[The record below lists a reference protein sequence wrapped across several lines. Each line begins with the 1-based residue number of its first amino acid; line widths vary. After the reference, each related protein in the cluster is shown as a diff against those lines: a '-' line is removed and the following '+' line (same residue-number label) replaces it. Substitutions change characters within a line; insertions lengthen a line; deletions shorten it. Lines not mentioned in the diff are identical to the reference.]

1 MEQTAQIK
9 TRMATWNGRAA
20 RRILHQY
27 GNTFLVEVAG
37 VVRVLGVV
45 SVLFLDILGGEEG
58 SVCTDISFTERRCDT
73 GGTGI
78 AVFLVGIGGK
88 YDN

>member
-45 SVLFLDILGGEEG
+45 SVLFLDIL
-58 SVCTDISFTERRCDT
+58 
-73 GGTGI
+73 
-78 AVFLVGIGGK
+78 
-88 YDN
+88 